1 MVSFSESI
9 YRGYRI
15 TAWAQSSLDLAS
27 DARDTR
33 FIARAV
39 VAGTAAAVMDYRLPV
54 PSLDT
59 ALFAQPATARHHAEA
74 AARAYVDE
82 LRQVNGL
89 DTRDTASEGRYRRAR
104 GDGRSQVAA

>member
-15 TAWAQSSLDLAS
+15 TAWAQSSLNVANE
-27 DARDTR
+27 AQATR

-54 PSLDT
+54 PTLDT
-59 ALFAQPATARHHAEA
+59 TLFAQPATARHHAEA

-82 LRQVNGL
+82 LRQINGV
-89 DTRDTASEGRYRRAR
+89 DARETVSEGRYRRAR
-104 GDGRSQVAA
+104 GDGRSQAAA